1 MPARYKNLLLAV
13 LVIVFGFGMS
23 ELMKFLAAAFN
34 LNLTLSFIF
43 TLVLGLVI
51 IYTVGKKLNL
61 GQEESLALPVNPQ
74 QKEINHPEEEDK

>member
-23 ELMKFLAAAFN
+23 ELMKFLASAFN

-43 TLVLGLVI
+43 TLVLGLVV

-61 GQEESLALPVNPQ
+61 GQEENLTHPLNPE
-74 QKEINHPEEEDK
+74 QKEVHHPETEE

>member
-13 LVIVFGFGMS
+13 LVIAFGFAMS
-23 ELMKFLAAAFN
+23 DLMKYMASVLN
-34 LNLTLSFIF
+34 LSLTLSFIF

-61 GQEESLALPVNPQ
+61 GQEESLTRPVNPE
-74 QKEINHPEEEDK
+74 QKEVHHPEEEE